1 VYSLIRNE
9 KVGGSIPL
17 SGTTSK
23 PLIRK
28 SQGFF
33 HVVMN
38 GPAGTSSS
46 HDAASCK
53 RLGANSSRTTWGLL
67 ARFFRLPDRFSSAF
81 SVVDAASVA
90 Q

>member
-1 VYSLIRNE
+1 
-9 KVGGSIPL
+9 
-17 SGTTSK
+17 
-23 PLIRK
+23 
-28 SQGFF
+28 
-33 HVVMN
+33 MN